1 MLLRPEW
8 LGRIDR
14 CFSIKQNKK
23 YVQII
28 TEHIYKVF
36 EKANKYEKINRII
49 VTSSLNSKNLQ
60 YQILLKT
67 ISNNQTISRWLH
79 AWFYKQDFMRESTT
93 VWHFTEHIKY
103 RNKLYEFLEI
113 LYYIGLEWHIY
124 TNLKDPYLY
133 LNLYL
138 VNQTQQILFLSNAR
152 LTGFIV
158 KQIGAFMSRRL
169 INLRCARCS
178 IYRYYHNYINLIDV
192 EVKSEQNSNY
202 IIKPNIKSIQYIF
215 NILRRILYH
224 KNTKG
229 YWKMSNYIKINKSIF
244 LINYL
249 LKLWHIDYSNIV
261 DNSDIYKINYNID
274 NWLYF
279 WQAKK

>member
-1 MLLRPEW
+1 MLLKPEW
-8 LGRIDR
+8 LGRIER

-23 YVQII
+23 YIQII

-36 EKANKYEKINRII
+36 EKANKYEKINRIM

-60 YQILLKT
+60 YQTLLKT
-67 ISNNQTISRWLH
+67 ISNNKTILKWLH
-79 AWFYKQDFMRESTT
+79 AWFYKQDFMRESTII
-93 VWHFTEHIKY
+93 WHFTEHIKY
-103 RNKLYEFLEI
+103 RSKLYEFLEI

-124 TNLKDPYLY
+124 TNFKDPYLY

-158 KQIGAFMSRRL
+158 KQIGAFMSSKL

-178 IYRYYHNYINLIDV
+178 IYSYYHNYINLIDV
-192 EVKSEQNSNY
+192 AVKIKQDSNY

-215 NILRRILYH
+215 NMLRHILYH
-224 KNTKG
+224 KNVKG
-229 YWKMSNYIKINKSIF
+229 YWKMNNYIKMNKSTF
-244 LINYL
+244 LINHL
-249 LKLWHIDYSNIV
+249 LKLWHIDYSNII
-261 DNSDIYKINYNID
+261 DNSDIYRINYNID